1 MSKPHTTRTVL
12 GNFVDILK
20 PDSEWQI
27 GGFPTPDGFW
37 EYKEPGAIVVVRNG
51 RLGVSIPRLT
61 RSHNQVQ
68 FLDNAKHMYWTKE
81 PVPCP
86 GNATISIELEILARG
101 HGTTSGDLYDGYVSV
116 NLLDFKT
123 GAAIDFFV
131 SEDRLAT
138 VYGRLPFPG
147 VPEPAP
153 TAGPTYFCL
162 FKEMDHPGGPGL
174 RHAYRIVYDKAADT
188 LEWFVDG
195 ESVNRE
201 TEVPFQM
208 DSFLVALG
216 IMTEKDITTGQSVSL
231 HGQGVTGEWSPV
243 TITVEESGS
252 AGEG

>member
-1 MSKPHTTRTVL
+1 MSKPLKTSIVL

-20 PDSEWQI
+20 PTSEWRI

-51 RLGVSIPRLT
+51 RLSVSIRRLT

-68 FLDNAKHMYWTKE
+68 FLDNAKHMYWSNET
-81 PVPCP
+81 VACP
-86 GNATISIELEILARG
+86 DDAVISVELEILARG
-101 HGTTSGDLYDGYVSV
+101 HGTIPGDLYDGYVSV
-116 NLLDFKT
+116 NLLDFQT
-123 GAAIDFFV
+123 GAAVDFFV

-162 FKEMDHPGGPGL
+162 FKEMEHPGGPGS
-174 RHAYRIVYDKAADT
+174 RHAYRIVYDKAART

-195 ESVNRE
+195 KEVNRE
-201 TEVPFQM
+201 TDVPFQV

-216 IMTEKDITTGQSVSL
+216 IMTEKDINSGQSVSL

-243 TITVEESGS
+243 TIRIER
-252 AGEG
+252 AGGE